1 MRWYIFCNG
10 HILLRDNAIPTG
22 SAPPAGLEGPLL
34 TQPLPSID
42 GEACMAVLT
51 ERVPEGEDFRAVPL
65 RQSYYVLSQADYRM
79 AGKAEELLYWGAHT
93 KYCSACGTPLVADTD
108 ISKRCPKCAKE
119 FWPSLSIAII
129 VAVTRGDEI
138 LLVQSHNFRGNYMGL
153 VAGFV
158 ETGESLEECVAREV
172 QEETGLAI
180 SEIRY
185 FGSQPW
191 PYPSGLMVGFTA
203 KYAGGTL
210 NLQASE
216 LRAGGW
222 FHRDKLPEIPGPM
235 SMARMLIDHWLLTS
249 GTAKKPQQQ

>member
-1 MRWYIFCNG
+1 M
-10 HILLRDNAIPTG
+10 
-22 SAPPAGLEGPLL
+22 
-34 TQPLPSID
+34 
-42 GEACMAVLT
+42 
-51 ERVPEGEDFRAVPL
+51 
-65 RQSYYVLSQADYRM
+65 
-79 AGKAEELLYWGAHT
+79 
-93 KYCSACGTPLVADTD
+93 
-108 ISKRCPKCAKE
+108 
-119 FWPSLSIAII
+119 
-129 VAVTRGDEI
+129 
-138 LLVQSHNFRGNYMGL
+138 
-153 VAGFV
+153 
-158 ETGESLEECVAREV
+158 AREV

-222 FHRDKLPEIPGPM
+222 FRRDKLPEIPGPM